1 MPTIDERIVQMKFDN
16 EQFERN
22 VSTSMNTLAKLK
34 QSLQFKN
41 LGDSLKNIE
50 IATDSLNDR
59 LSNLEYSVQKVANV
73 FTPLGRI
80 GQKIFD
86 DIADR
91 AVQAGKAIAD
101 AFTGFGDIGAGQKKY
116 ETQTTAVQTITNA
129 TGKSVA
135 EVEGVLEKLQKY
147 TDETSYD
154 FAEMVSS
161 IGKFTSVGVELEKAE
176 KAMEGIANEAA
187 LSGAGKAEANRA
199 MYNFAQALSAGYVK
213 LIDWKSIENANMATK
228 EFKEE
233 LIKTAIELGTIE
245 GKGEAVGAIMK
256 QTKKAT
262 KTAAAEFK
270 ETEINYKSFNE
281 TLSEG
286 WLTSDVLIETLNR
299 YADTSGELG
308 DLGKRAYQAA
318 KEALKWSD
326 AIDAV
331 HDAVSSGWMK
341 TFKLIF
347 GDLDEARVWWT
358 FVADGLTEYTDIFTS
373 YRNEVLEAWHTQGG
387 YTKFIESAMSIW
399 TTFMDTVYA
408 VRDALSQVI
417 PAFDAED
424 LLAIT
429 DKIHT
434 AALNLREAFK
444 FADRD
449 DEGELIE
456 NRSAAMERFQNIV
469 RGVAAQVEIV
479 RNFIGS
485 LLNAAGRV
493 IGMFRPLVDVLFRF
507 WSMTSEMWQ
516 NLNNELKDTDAYGK
530 LSDRIVKFFGPVG
543 DIIQRVSNGINTLIN
558 VYAKWL
564 KAFGKQNTFS
574 NFYEFL
580 KAYTDG
586 TPFGIIFKAI
596 DVAVGVFNTLKNTVG
611 KVVDFIIGK
620 IDEFRQKWGWVSSI
634 DQVLFMI
641 EYHLEKIPIIG
652 NLFKSA
658 DGKFDGNRLISIK
671 DSIVEF
677 VTGIAAA
684 FQNGDIITYVKD
696 FFGNLWNSFINGVQ
710 NGPFQKILQGIQ
722 IAGYLVVYAIQS
734 VLTKIKELFN
744 KITGGFNSDENG
756 TNPIV
761 AFFTD
766 IWETLKTIP
775 EQADK
780 IGEKIG
786 EIKDKIG
793 NAIVTGIQTIKT
805 FFAEKAKSLFGGIQ
819 DTAGGFVGAI
829 ASFFQGLPGKI
840 MSIVWPAI
848 GVVAVLAI
856 KDISKSIKNVSEWI
870 KGFGKKEEEKK
881 DTVGDTIMKI
891 AGSLA
896 VLAGIAAVLAS
907 LDHDEVGRAFAMMEM
922 LLMSL
927 VGAAAVLALINKKM
941 DGVGEIGS
949 QMLQFA
955 SSIGV
960 LAVGIFMM
968 MNVLKWAIKP
978 ENLGYFVGS
987 LLLIAGFIAALGT
1000 IQILIAKQAA
1010 KSDNGTANSHIDGL
1024 LDMCKGIVSIVQGL
1038 AILMLVMKGI
1048 GDWGIILG
1056 AMAFVGLALAGL
1068 GFLMYKMTELAS
1080 KAPEKAEGKLEAT
1093 VKGFIPMTIALLGV
1107 VFAMGKVAKMIKQY
1121 GWGETAAAF
1130 VAVAAFV
1137 AGMAYIV
1144 YQFNKQGEEGED
1156 DKKGIIKTISI
1167 VLAMVG
1173 IALAAHIFAEA
1184 VKKVKDVPIENL
1196 LAFIGGIVA
1205 LVGII
1210 GFLGSTA
1217 GTGGAV
1223 GIIAVAAALAAGLA
1237 LIGLGV
1243 ALLGT
1248 FAGAGIEAGT
1258 QAIWIMGSRLGQ
1270 FSDMIADINW
1280 DNVKKVVSFITV
1292 DLLKMW
1298 AAMVAVDFNSFSEKL
1313 IQLARSGSAINA
1325 FGKLIS
1331 AITEETLAA
1340 SKRVISLISNTKT
1353 AMTVA
1358 TGISIPDFIT
1368 NGGLTRLAASLN
1380 NYSSLISSITESS
1393 AASAS
1398 AKQIAVD
1405 AKEIS
1410 DSISQINLADGTNE
1424 TLTNLGS
1431 ALNLYYDS
1439 LSTISTDEDGNV
1451 QVPTVDSQM
1460 ISQAF
1465 SALAEAVPVD
1475 DIAKISSY
1483 AAGGDNDLTQMAI
1496 GINALGTALGNYGDN
1511 IGTLDSGKVKSANE
1525 VLDELAKVNRDLNP
1539 RNIFT
1544 QLFGDKS
1551 EDTKSL
1557 TSFAD
1562 DITAL
1567 GDALGKYGTNIGTLE
1582 KGKVTNAND
1591 VLNEL
1596 IKVTGVLTAEDALPK
1611 VFKFLGVDKTTL
1623 TDFATDI
1630 GLLGTNLGTYGDS
1643 IGTLSTEKISKAN
1656 RVLRTVLKTSQD
1668 LPNSGGWISFLI
1680 GDNTLEKF
1688 ATNLGDLGRGLN
1700 TFSECVASA
1709 DFIKVDSAVS
1719 AVERLVTSFNTLDA
1733 SGGAWQLLSGS
1744 KSFASL
1750 GSGLG
1755 ELGTKLT
1762 EFQTNAGSVTYSS
1775 VEGAFSVIEK
1785 IIELYNS
1792 LSMENLYDFNSNDK
1806 LVHAGEALKQLVET
1820 VASLKTLTDDNGNL
1834 FIQSFIDVGKMI
1846 VNAIKLGFMNKEAIE
1861 QAQEELKTTI
1871 GTIRGTGETEAES
1884 FTSVGIAIV
1893 NQIAEGI
1900 RDEDAT
1906 NEVIKAILDLMKRIK
1921 TEAKN
1926 SIIGDTIEDYADSV
1940 DNSIRGSSSAGAS
1953 QKGMKTGYTGRKGA
1967 KDPSVTGKALSS
1979 KSTEEL
1985 TGAVEDNTDALK
1997 DTTKT
2002 VKVDDYAG
2010 AIASSEKE
2018 LGKQTSEWT
2027 DAVEENTKV
2036 VSKATTSLTK
2046 EDFSYLNGVQRRS
2059 STVWEKLYK
2068 TSQDILSGQKTEIKS
2083 NGKTRP
2089 VTQDDIKKATNIIK
2103 WIESEVNRIKKQ
2115 TSRPASSNEDTGKT
2129 KKQQEGLEHAIA
2141 ENTEAVKKTK
2151 STKFDESM
2159 LDNLNGIDRKSAKRW
2174 KELYSFWK
2182 DAVSGKIKETT
2193 RNGKPYTITEKDI
2206 DLFKRNMK
2214 QVEQAALKI
2223 ENQQSRATTLSESKD
2238 AKKLID
2244 LASKTGAGSSSDDI
2258 KELQKRLNEIG
2269 VLEKQIS
2276 EDGVYG
2282 EETSKAVKEF
2292 YSAYNKSVAENKKKE
2307 SNNYD
2312 PAQDPKKTGTFGYL
2326 DPDLYEYYDPDKRLA
2341 GFKHTAKKGD
2351 SGDYIRWL
2359 QEELQ
2364 TLGYYNMFNADEFN
2378 TYGKETAKA
2387 VRKYQQDRGLEVT
2400 GEWDEATIEQA
2411 QKDQTEY
2418 ERDILNNVKGISDDL
2433 KVGDQGRDVRT
2444 LDNFLTELENRD
2456 YALWSRGASGIEAA
2470 FKGAPVP
2477 YSGSEGRVTF
2487 LDSSDAILELQDILG
2502 LEKTGVWDEATRKAI
2517 ASFETFD
2524 DIVEKLREEYA
2535 KHYGEDTEYG
2545 IQNGSIGKSEW
2556 MEAAGEEVEKTG
2568 NALLGQLESVV
2579 DLISEVINV
2588 PKETLMPIVESAL
2601 SKMDANNIDAGEVS
2615 EKLLDAISE
2624 GLGIEI
2630 PSMAKPFVS
2639 GIVEQFIGPL
2649 LEKFSGLDG
2658 ISTIG
2663 DLFGGKGVTEA
2674 NESVKKSSESLS
2686 ESADKLSNAA
2696 ENVENKS
2703 EEIQASNALTDE
2715 KARQSME
2722 EIARMYKENPE
2733 GVAQNNVS
2741 VEEIY
2746 EALKTYEYDDSNL
2759 PENGTTMYVNGKL
2772 IDVTGVMDALSSESS
2787 EDRIKKVTEL
2797 LKGTSEFSLSNL
2809 LDGVDINGL
2818 AEKLGVSGEEVV
2830 TALVKPISEAIASGD
2845 VSNLKDN
2852 LISSLTENFGEKAKA
2867 LMSEN
2872 GTNLVQ
2878 GLIDSVGSKFTD
2890 AANITEDLGDVMN
2903 TAFTNLTQIASPSK
2917 LYEYYGQMM
2926 IEGLIL
2932 GLSNGASR
2940 VANMARY
2947 VARQAYEAAKHELGI
2962 NSPSERF
2969 SWVGQMVC
2977 EGFALGLDN
2986 YSELVGTASSSM
2998 ADLAIDNAIN
3008 GVSRL
3013 YDSIGSETAPMPSV
3027 RPVVDDS
3034 QPAAMAQS
3042 SGFTQTDSETLIRLA
3057 TSSDMVSTIAAAIQT
3072 NVAAIKES
3080 VDKGNADIIAE
3091 FKSLNEHIDALD
3103 RDIMNT
3109 KIYLDSNAIVAG
3121 TVSKMDRALGQRYF
3135 NSGGRR

>member
-199 MYNFAQALSAGYVK
+199 MYNFAQALSAGHVK

-299 YADTSGELG
+299 YADTSGEFG

-449 DEGELIE
+449 EEGELIE

-479 RNFIGS
+479 RNFIGA

-596 DVAVGVFNTLKNTVG
+596 DAAVGVFNTLKNTVG

-1205 LVGII
+1205 LVAII

-1280 DNVKKVVSFITV
+1280 DNVKKVVNFITV
-1292 DLLKMW
+1292 DVLRMW

-1313 IQLARSGSAINA
+1313 IQLARAGSAINA

-1380 NYSSLISSITESS
+1380 NYSSLISSITENS

-1431 ALNLYYDS
+1431 ALNLYYES

-1596 IKVTGVLTAEDALPK
+1596 IKVTGVLKDDILSR
-1611 VFKFLGVDKTTL
+1611 VFKLFGFDDTSLSG
-1623 TDFATDI
+1623 FATDI

-1688 ATNLGDLGRGLN
+1688 AANLGDLGTGLK
-1700 TFSECVASA
+1700 TFSDCIVSA
-1709 DFIKVDSAVS
+1709 DFTKVDSAVS

-1750 GSGLG
+1750 GNGLG

-1792 LSMENLYDFNSNDK
+1792 LSMENLYDFNGNDK
-1806 LVHAGEALKQLVET
+1806 LVHAGEALKELVET
-1820 VASLKTLTDDNGNL
+1820 VASLKTLTDDKGL
-1834 FIQSFIDVGKMI
+1834 LIQSFIDVGMMI

-1871 GTIRGTGETEAES
+1871 GAIRGTGETEAES
-1884 FTSVGIAIV
+1884 FTSIGIAIV

-1900 RDEDAT
+1900 RDDDAT
-1906 NEVIKAILDLMKRIK
+1906 NEVVKAILDLMKRIK

-1940 DNSIRGSSSAGAS
+1940 DNSLRGSSSAGAS

-1985 TGAVEDNTDALK
+1985 TGAVEENTDALK

-2010 AIASSEKE
+2010 ASASSEKE

-2036 VSKATTSLTK
+2036 VSEATTSLTK

-2129 KKQQEGLEHAIA
+2129 KKQQEGLEHAII

-2151 STKFDESM
+2151 ATKFDESM

-2214 QVEQAALKI
+2214 QVEQAALRI
-2223 ENQQSRATTLSESKD
+2223 ENQQSRPTALSESKD

-2244 LASKTGAGSSSDDI
+2244 LASKTSAGSSSDDI

-2269 VLEKQIS
+2269 VLAKDIS

-2282 EETSKAVKEF
+2282 KETTQAIQEF

-2312 PAQDPKKTGTFGYL
+2312 PTQDPKKTGTFGYL

-2524 DIVEKLREEYA
+2524 DIVERLREEYA
-2535 KHYGEDTEYG
+2535 KRYGEDTEYG

-2568 NALLGQLESVV
+2568 NALSNILAGPLSLIEELIGLQQGSLTPIVEGLLSKVDFKEVGSDKLSEMIVGAIEEASGKEIPGFGKNIIETLSQSIVSSMPDVGGVETASEQIDTYNEKVKETGNVIDELKNHMEGFNLDSLLESVIPT
-2579 DLISEVINV
+2579 DKIN
-2588 PKETLMPIVESAL
+2588 EL
-2601 SKMDANNIDAGEVS
+2601 AG
-2615 EKLLDAISE
+2615 KI
-2624 GLGIEI
+2624 
-2630 PSMAKPFVS
+2630 
-2639 GIVEQFIGPL
+2639 
-2649 LEKFSGLDG
+2649 
-2658 ISTIG
+2658 
-2663 DLFGGKGVTEA
+2663 
-2674 NESVKKSSESLS
+2674 
-2686 ESADKLSNAA
+2686 
-2696 ENVENKS
+2696 
-2703 EEIQASNALTDE
+2703 
-2715 KARQSME
+2715 
-2722 EIARMYKENPE
+2722 
-2733 GVAQNNVS
+2733 
-2741 VEEIY
+2741 
-2746 EALKTYEYDDSNL
+2746 
-2759 PENGTTMYVNGKL
+2759 
-2772 IDVTGVMDALSSESS
+2772 
-2787 EDRIKKVTEL
+2787 
-2797 LKGTSEFSLSNL
+2797 
-2809 LDGVDINGL
+2809 
-2818 AEKLGVSGEEVV
+2818 GVSGEELIGSFKDSILE
-2830 TALVKPISEAIASGD
+2830 TLQSGDLSDLPNNIISTISENFGTKAAEVMKGNGSDIIQSLVGGIESAFPEGFSLDKILESVIPSDKIGELAGKMGVSGEELIGT
-2845 VSNLKDN
+2845 LKDGVLN
-2852 LISSLTENFGEKAKA
+2852 TLNSGSLSDLPGNIISAVTGNFGEKAA
-2867 LMSEN
+2867 EIMN
-2872 GTNLVQ
+2872 GNGVDMIQ
-2878 GLIDSVGSKFTD
+2878 GVINGVSSMFTD
-2890 AANITEDLGDVMN
+2890 AANTTEDLGDVMN

-2986 YSELVGTASSSM
+2986 YSELVGTASSNM
-2998 ADLAIDNAIN
+2998 ADTAIDNAIN

-3013 YDSIGSETAPMPSV
+3013 YDSIGSETVPTPAV

-3034 QPAAMAQS
+3034 QPAAMTQS

-3072 NVAAIKES
+3072 DVAAIKES
-3080 VDKGNADIIAE
+3080 VEKGNADIIAE